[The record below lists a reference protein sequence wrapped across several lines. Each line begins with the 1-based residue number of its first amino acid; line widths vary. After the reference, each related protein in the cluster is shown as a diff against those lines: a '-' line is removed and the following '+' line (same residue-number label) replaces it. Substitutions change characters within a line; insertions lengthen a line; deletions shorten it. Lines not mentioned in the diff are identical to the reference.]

1 MAPPPFHV
9 LSVVEKN
16 DLLLAQYEM
25 IKRMVARISELEALV
40 GKPRK
45 ASKNSHIPP
54 SKDNFGKGGGNG
66 RKSKSGKR
74 PSREGKHRPLTQMP
88 DKTEHVMASACCHY
102 GTDVSDQ
109 AQRCRHRYDHIDL
122 LPIRPIVTRIELF
135 GGRCRR
141 CDKRC
146 RAAAP
151 TEMAPG
157 TPFGPGIRSLLAYLH
172 HSHHVSFECLSRVAD
187 ELFGL
192 AISEGAMA
200 NAFRRMGT
208 SMGTATSMGM
218 ATRAITDK
226 LLTARIIAS
235 DETTTRTNGVT
246 HWQWVFLSDK
256 AVLHRIA
263 PPRARSVAEE
273 VLSGQ
278 KPEVWV
284 SDRYAGQQELGKE
297 HQVCLAHVL
306 RDVQYAIN
314 CDDTIFAPKICDHLR
329 WAIRVGKR
337 RSELKDTTLA
347 CYAAKADN
355 KLTEMMRVPVAH
367 PAGEVLLKQIK
378 AWRGKFFVFLT
389 NRDVPATNNI
399 SEREIRPS
407 VVFRK
412 VTDGFRSDGGAKIHA
427 GYRSVTGTA
436 RRSGQSALG
445 EIRDLVDANFA
456 VA

>member
-1 MAPPPFHV
+1 MAPPPLHV
-9 LSVVEKN
+9 LTEAEKD

-25 IKRMVARISELEALV
+25 IERMAARISELEALV

-45 ASKNSHIPP
+45 TSKNSHIPP
-54 SKDNFGKGGGNG
+54 SNDKFGKGGGKR
-66 RKSKSGKR
+66 RKSKGGKR
-74 PSREGKHRPLTQMP
+74 PSRQGSHRPLAETP
-88 DKTEHVMASACCHY
+88 DKTEHVMAAACCHC
-102 GTDVSDQ
+102 GTDVSTQ
-109 AQRCRHRYDHIDL
+109 TQRCRHRYDHIDL
-122 LPIRPIVTRIELF
+122 PPIRPIVTRVELF
-135 GGRCRR
+135 GGRCRGCGR
-141 CDKRC
+141 RY
-146 RAAAP
+146 RAEAP
-151 TEMAPG
+151 VGMMPG

-172 HSHHVSFECLSRVAD
+172 HSHHVSFERLSRIAD

-192 AISEGAMA
+192 AISEGAIA

-208 SMGTATSMGM
+208 SMGL

-263 PPRARSVAEE
+263 PRRARSVAEE
-273 VLSGQ
+273 VLSGHQ
-278 KPEVWV
+278 PEVWI
-284 SDRYAGQQELGKE
+284 SDRYAGQQELGKA

-306 RDVQYAIN
+306 RDVQYAI
-314 CDDTIFAPKICDHLR
+314 DSGDTVFAPKIRDHLR

-355 KLTEMMRVPVAH
+355 KLTDMMRVPVAH
-367 PAGEVLLKQIK
+367 PAGKVLLKQIK

-412 VTDGFRSDGGAKIHA
+412 VTNGFRSDWGAQIHA

-436 RRSGQSALG
+436 RLSGQPALG
-445 EIRDLVDANFA
+445 AIRDLVDGNFV